1 MLQKATMS
9 NAPSK
14 EYIPPATRL
23 RQLLSQPGVCIQ
35 APGVYDGLCARL
47 AIEQGFKV
55 MYQGGSMTTAA
66 RLGRA
71 DLAFASLNDFASNAQ
86 MIANID
92 TRIPLIADADVGF
105 GGPPNIARMVTT
117 YHSCGVA
124 GFHIEDQVANKRCG
138 HLRGKEVVDVE
149 TWKSRIR
156 ACVIGRDSIH
166 GGSDI
171 VIIARTDALAVE
183 GYEAAL
189 ERLVAA
195 RECGADMGF
204 LEAIETEEQIKN
216 AVRVLAPMPLMVNL
230 VSNGKTP
237 WFSPEQLGEWG
248 VKLAIYPGAAGKSV
262 LHTIRRA
269 YKYLM
274 ETGKDDAAAQ
284 GLDPKGFFDVMGLQ
298 REMEIDRLAGG
309 VSFKDGA

>member
-1 MLQKATMS
+1 MLKKATMS
-9 NAPSK
+9 TAPSE

-55 MYQGGSMTTAA
+55 MVNHNPFYPPIRKTPPKSNHEQYQGGSMTTAA

-138 HLRGKEVVDVE
+138 HLRGKEVVD
-149 TWKSRIR
+149 
-156 ACVIGRDSIH
+156 
-166 GGSDI
+166 
-171 VIIARTDALAVE
+171 
-183 GYEAAL
+183 L
-189 ERLVAA
+189 E
-195 RECGADMGF
+195 
-204 LEAIETEEQIKN
+204 
-216 AVRVLAPMPLMVNL
+216 
-230 VSNGKTP
+230 
-237 WFSPEQLGEWG
+237 
-248 VKLAIYPGAAGKSV
+248 
-262 LHTIRRA
+262 
-269 YKYLM
+269 
-274 ETGKDDAAAQ
+274 
-284 GLDPKGFFDVMGLQ
+284 
-298 REMEIDRLAGG
+298 
-309 VSFKDGA
+309 